1 MAGLALAPQD
11 RPDDPAIEDEDT
23 RTTDKLRAQD
33 RRPRRVALVVDDSED
48 VHVLCREALEDE
60 GFWVQT
66 ALNGQDALDLL
77 IAMPTPAV
85 IVLDLLMPKM
95 GGLELLEVIR
105 SYRRLSDVPVLIIT
119 ASDDET
125 QLGPNLDLLRK
136 PLRCGQLTK
145 RIRQLLGEDDGR
157 P

>member
-1 MAGLALAPQD
+1 MAGLAFAPD
-11 RPDDPAIEDEDT
+11 EPADNPAIEDEDVT
-23 RTTDKLRAQD
+23 TTDRLRARD

-48 VHVLCREALEDE
+48 VHVLCREALEAE

-77 IAMPTPAV
+77 IAMPTPTV

-105 SYRRLSDVPVLIIT
+105 SYRRLSEVPVLIVT
-119 ASDDET
+119 ASDDVTE
-125 QLGPNLDLLRK
+125 LGPKLALLRK
-136 PLRCGQLTK
+136 PIHCGQLAE
-145 RIRQLLGEDDGR
+145 RVRLLLGEGDAR
-157 P
+157 